1 MTQKQFI
8 IVLLTVFWLL
18 AGMSAAQ
25 EAPSKRIK
33 VPANPRKP
41 IPIENQTEQS
51 SQAEKIWK
59 EADSLI
65 LAGDTTN
72 AINSLLTLIR
82 TAPDDSLAKK
92 AIWFIGEYKLSHND
106 FDGLM
111 RILNGYPSKS
121 AETEFLRARVL
132 EMSGKYGAALKKYRE
147 IEVIFAGTR
156 WENMAAKAALR
167 VARNL

>member
-8 IVLLTVFWLL
+8 TVLLTVFWLL

-82 TAPDDSLAKK
+82 TAPDDSLARK

-132 EMSGKYGAALKKYRE
+132 EMSGRYGAALKKYRE
-147 IEVIFAGTR
+147 IEVIFAGTK
-156 WENMAAKAALR
+156 WENIAAKAALR

>member
-25 EAPSKRIK
+25 KAPSKRIK
-33 VPANPRKP
+33 VPAKSEKP
-41 IPIENQTEQS
+41 APTENKPEQP
-51 SQAEKIWK
+51 SQAERIWK

-111 RILNGYPSKS
+111 RILNGYPSKN

>member
-1 MTQKQFI
+1 MTQKQFV
-8 IVLLTVFWLL
+8 IVLLTAFWLL
-18 AGMSAAQ
+18 LGTIAAQ
-25 EAPSKRIK
+25 KAPSKRIK
-33 VPANPRKP
+33 VPAKSEKP
-41 IPIENQTEQS
+41 APTENQTEQS

-65 LAGDTTN
+65 LAGDTAN
-72 AINSLLTLIR
+72 AIKSLLTLIR
-82 TAPDDSLAKK
+82 TVPDDSLAKK

-111 RILNGYPSKS
+111 RILNGYPSKN

-132 EMSGKYGAALKKYRE
+132 EMSGRYGAALKKYRE